1 MKIEKLCQFLFL
13 LIGGYC
19 CMSTS
24 VKKMGTTATEK
35 SFENG
40 MAA

>member
-1 MKIEKLCQFLFL
+1 VD
-13 LIGGYC
+13 IG

-24 VKKMGTTATEK
+24 VKKMSNIVNLPINMGTTSTEK

-40 MAA
+40 MAAYP